1 MRRIPGQTVAR
12 VVATVLVVACW
23 VLAGFWAGLFLPEK
37 GVGRRIII
45 AFLVAAVIAT
55 FYVLY
60 KLAPAKQKTERADS
74 KGSARIRS

>member
-1 MRRIPGQTVAR
+1 LRRIPGQTVAR

-37 GVGRRIII
+37 GVGRHIII

-60 KLAPAKQKTERADS
+60 RMLPAKKKTDRARSEDP
-74 KGSARIRS
+74 ARIRS